1 MLKPGYY
8 VARQG
13 EPDFGDAL
21 ALVTAGDVQ
30 VVGDVYDEEG
40 VRVLAI
46 HVPEQSRSVRQ
57 NAGVAIGTV
66 GVQLGDRFFTNV
78 LRDYEH
84 NFGEKWW
91 REAIQNGVDAGATK
105 IVCTTE
111 DLGDG
116 AWRVTCEDNGSGMT
130 EDVLVRAMLTL
141 GESTKE
147 AGTSTFGGFGRAKEL
162 LLLPWIQYTIETRDL
177 SYTSHAA
184 DPSQLYRVPM
194 RRGTKLSV
202 VMPSDR
208 CATSAQAIGYI
219 ARCNLPN
226 VRFTVNGQTI
236 KAECGKR
243 AKEIREFN
251 YASPAGRPYRAR
263 VSVDPK
269 DHDYPWDAL
278 VRLNGLYMFEL
289 YVSNKPRDLVVIDLE
304 GAAVDMLTSNRDGFA
319 ARELRREI
327 DSFLQEVGRE
337 KQQAL
342 QRKKGIVSEEFVG
355 GERFSASVE
364 EIQNAYDRK
373 QMTARMEAAGLMSE
387 LGSLDDMA
395 AAKRALTD
403 MVTARG
409 LPPMEIG
416 STWTGDVDADTL
428 AEMLGGVKVKGS
440 THVEA
445 MTRILAWKPD
455 YLVHNEVEG
464 FHVPKKFW
472 PTSMTSDV
480 RRLVKCWAELC
491 RFVMLQL
498 GCSKE
503 FGVGVIFS
511 GSKLAE
517 WRRQRSPKLNR
528 ELEWLLI
535 NPLPNL
541 TRGDDKKI
549 IDPRDDEQLLN
560 LYAMAIHEATHMVD
574 EVGDHDVSFAAA
586 LTANIARTYGQE
598 KRIRAIRRSVLK
610 YDREVRAEIKEAKG
624 RTEVLPKEE
633 SEPEVRFVLVYD
645 ENAPGSGASRV
656 RIWETFTPEGSAVL
670 VMLEERFG
678 SARAIIV
685 TKRSHDYDYAE
696 YAVEDHQVVFFRPQ
710 VLARISREGIGVA
723 TDEFKALYHTTVSLS
738 TVQSEFVEATAG
750 RTSASDVSFM
760 FDEAER
766 LAIGKV

>member
-21 ALVTAGDVQ
+21 ALVTAGDVEA
-30 VVGDVYDEEG
+30 VGDVYDEEG
-40 VRVLAI
+40 ARVLALY
-46 HVPEQSRSVRQ
+46 VPERGRSVRQ
-57 NAGVAIGTV
+57 NAGEALGTV

-78 LRDYEH
+78 LRDYEQ

-116 AWRVTCEDNGSGMT
+116 TWRITCEDNGSGMDQ
-130 EDVLVRAMLTL
+130 DVLVRAMLTL
-141 GESTKE
+141 GESTKG

-194 RRGTKLSV
+194 RQGTKLSV
-202 VMPSDR
+202 VMPGDR
-208 CATSAQAIGYI
+208 CATSAEAIGYI

-226 VRFTVNGQTI
+226 VRFTVNGQTV
-236 KAECGKR
+236 KAECGRR
-243 AKEIREFN
+243 AKEIREFS
-251 YASPAGRPYRAR
+251 YISPSGRPYRAR
-263 VSVDPK
+263 VRTDPK
-269 DHDYPWDAL
+269 DRDYTYVAL
-278 VRLNGLYMFEL
+278 VRLNGLYMFEM
-289 YVSNKPRDLVVIDLE
+289 YVTKPDDLVVVDLE
-304 GAAVDMLTSNRDGFA
+304 GAAVDMLTSDRDKFS
-319 ARELRREI
+319 ARDLRRDIEV
-327 DSFLQEVGRE
+327 FLQEVSRE

-355 GERFSASVE
+355 GERFSASVRE
-364 EIQNAYDRK
+364 VQDAYDRK
-373 QMTARMEAAGLMSE
+373 QQEARREAAGLMSG
-387 LGSLDDMA
+387 LGSLDDMEA
-395 AAKRALTD
+395 AARMLSE
-403 MVTARG
+403 MVKSRG
-409 LPPMEIG
+409 RLPEEFG
-416 STWTGDVDADTL
+416 SSWTGDVDADTL

-440 THVEA
+440 AHIEA
-445 MTRILAWKPD
+445 MTKALAWKPD
-455 YLVHNEVEG
+455 YLVRNEVEG

-498 GCSKE
+498 GCGKE
-503 FGVGVIFS
+503 FGVGVLFS
-511 GSKLAE
+511 GSTLAAY
-517 WRRQRSPKLNR
+517 WRQHSPKLGR
-528 ELEWLLI
+528 ELDWLLI
-535 NPLPNL
+535 NPLPKL
-541 TRGDDKKI
+541 TRGEDKQI

-560 LYAMAIHEATHMVD
+560 LYAMAIHEATHMVND
-574 EVGDHDVSFAAA
+574 VSDHDVSFAAA

-598 KRIRAIRRSVLK
+598 KRIRAIRRAVLK

-624 RTEVLPKEE
+624 RTAARPKEE

-685 TKRSHDYDYAE
+685 TKRSYDYDYAE

-710 VLARISREGIGVA
+710 VLARLSREGIGVA

>member
-21 ALVTAGDVQ
+21 ALVTAGDVES
-30 VVGDVYDEEG
+30 VGDVYDEEG
-40 VRVLAI
+40 ARVLAFR
-46 HVPEQSRSVRQ
+46 VPESSARVRQ
-57 NAGVAIGTV
+57 NAGEAIGTV

-91 REAIQNGVDAGATK
+91 REAIQNGVDAGATR
-105 IVCTTE
+105 ITCTTE

-116 AWRVTCEDNGSGMT
+116 TWRITCEDNGSGMT
-130 EDVLVRAMLTL
+130 QDVLVRAMLTL

-184 DPSQLYRVPM
+184 DPSQLFRVPM
-194 RRGTKLSV
+194 RQGTKLSV

-219 ARCNLPN
+219 ARCRLPN

-236 KAECGKR
+236 KADCGKR
-243 AKEIREFN
+243 AKEIREFR
-251 YASPAGRPYRAR
+251 YESPAGRPYLAR

-269 DHDYPWDAL
+269 DHDYPYDAL
-278 VRLNGLYMFEL
+278 VRLNGLYMFER
-289 YVSNKPRDLVVIDLE
+289 YVGNKPPDLVVIDLE
-304 GAAVDMLTSNRDGFA
+304 GAAVDMLTSNRDGFSSH
-319 ARELRREI
+319 ELRREI
-327 DSFLQEVGRE
+327 DSFVQEVGRE
-337 KQQAL
+337 KRQAL
-342 QRKKGIVSEEFVG
+342 ERKRGIVSEEFVG
-355 GERFSASVE
+355 GERFSASTGQ
-364 EIQNAYDRK
+364 IRDAYDRK
-373 QMTARMEAAGLMSE
+373 QQAARMEAAGLMSE

-395 AAKRALTD
+395 AARRALSD
-403 MVTARG
+403 MMKARG
-409 LPPMEIG
+409 LPPQEFS
-416 STWTGDVDADTL
+416 STWTGDTDADTL

-440 THVEA
+440 AHVEA
-445 MTRILAWKPD
+445 MTKILAWKPD
-455 YLVHNEVEG
+455 YLVHNEVED

-511 GSKLAE
+511 GSMLAAYK
-517 WRRQRSPKLNR
+517 RQHSPKLNR
-528 ELEWLLI
+528 ELDWLLI
-535 NPLPNL
+535 NPLPKL
-541 TRGDDKKI
+541 TRGEERQL

-560 LYAMAIHEATHMVD
+560 LYAMAIHEATHMAD
-574 EVGDHDVSFAAA
+574 EVSDHDVSFAAA

-610 YDREVRAEIKEAKG
+610 YDREVRAEIREEKG
-624 RTEVLPKEE
+624 RTAARPKD
-633 SEPEVRFVLVYD
+633 SPAPEARFQLVYED
-645 ENAPGSGASRV
+645 YALNNGASRV
-656 RIWETFTPEGSAVL
+656 RIWETFTPEGSGVL
-670 VMLEERFG
+670 VLLEERYG
-678 SARAIIV
+678 PGRVIIV
-685 TKRSHDYDYAE
+685 TDRPYGYDYAE
-696 YAVEDHQVVFFRPQ
+696 YGANEEQILLFQ
-710 VLARISREGIGVA
+710 TKVLSRLSREGLEAA
-723 TDEFKALYHTTVSLS
+723 TEELRELAHATVSLS
-738 TVQSEFVEATAG
+738 TVESEFVESTAG
-750 RTSASDVSFM
+750 RMSVGDVSFM
-760 FDEAER
+760 FGEAER